1 MKLRSLKIMRARQPR
16 KSSTDAEKTLWQDL
30 RSRQLFGHRFKR
42 RHPIG
47 NYFVDFVCL
56 ESNLVVELDGGQ
68 HLESSEYDAARAAY
82 LEDRGFSIGRP
93 WNNQVSNEMDGVKES
108 ILLTL
113 NPVAKETKPSP

>member
-16 KSSTDAEKTLWQDL
+16 KSSTEAEKTLWQDL

-42 RHPIG
+42 QHPIG

-68 HLESSEYDAARAAY
+68 RLESSEYDAARAAY

-108 ILLTL
+108 ILLAL

>member
-42 RHPIG
+42 QHPIG

-82 LEDRGFSIGRP
+82 LGNRGFSIVRP

-108 ILLTL
+108 ILLAL
-113 NPVAKETKPSP
+113 NSVAKETKPSP

>member
-93 WNNQVSNEMDGVKES
+93 RNNQVSNEMDGVKES
-108 ILLTL
+108 ILLAL

>member
-1 MKLRSLKIMRARQPR
+1 MKLRSLKIMRARQPQ

-82 LEDRGFSIGRP
+82 LRIVDFRS
-93 WNNQVSNEMDGVKES
+93 
-108 ILLTL
+108 
-113 NPVAKETKPSP
+113 VALGTIRFRMRWTG

>member
-42 RHPIG
+42 QHPIG

-108 ILLTL
+108 ILLAL
-113 NPVAKETKPSP
+113 NPVAKETKP